1 MRFMLLLKATPK
13 SEAGI
18 LPEPSAFEAM
28 RTFNESMVKAGV
40 MLEADGLQPSSKG
53 ARVSFAGGKP
63 TVTDGPFTETTELVA
78 GYWIISAKS
87 KEEAIEWASR
97 APLDDD
103 TVVEVRKFFEA
114 DDFPADAF
122 EPGVHERLF
131 GPEWQAREQAMHE
144 EVQRQA

>member
-1 MRFMLLLKATPK
+1 MRFMLLVKATQK

-40 MLEADGLQPSSKG
+40 MLDADGLASSSKG

-78 GYWIISAKS
+78 GYWIISVKS
-87 KEEAIEWASR
+87 KEEAIEWASPRRSMTTRWSKSGSSLKPTTSRRRVCARSAR
-97 APLDDD
+97 ASCS
-103 TVVEVRKFFEA
+103 
-114 DDFPADAF
+114 
-122 EPGVHERLF
+122 
-131 GPEWQAREQAMHE
+131 GPNGKRAKKAMHE
-144 EVQRQA
+144 ESQRRA